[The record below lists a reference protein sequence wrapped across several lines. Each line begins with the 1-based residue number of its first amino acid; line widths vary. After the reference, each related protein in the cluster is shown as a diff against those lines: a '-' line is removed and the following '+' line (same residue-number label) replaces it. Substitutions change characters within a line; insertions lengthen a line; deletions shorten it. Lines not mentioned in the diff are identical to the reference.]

1 MSDNLDTTVKKLYE
15 NLNKWRKS
23 KHEVVEELK
32 DLADNLDIHFKKIS
46 KAKVLGSVTSI
57 GGGIMAGIGFGLSFA
72 TFGASLGLTL
82 AGSIIAGAGGVTV
95 GGSMIT
101 DAVLSGIHRKSA
113 QEILDEYNKLVETIK
128 KECIQIGDLL
138 KEEDLKME
146 HCKHWIAFWKTL
158 ISAAHTDEVLAA
170 GARTGTTAFKAL
182 GTTAARAGHVVE
194 GVRVSKPSMASNT
207 SLCVICDLRHF
218 TSSSTHWCAECEE
231 ALCTNCKDHH
241 NLSKASRGHEIIP
254 ISEYNNLPST
264 IVNIDLYCTYYNEKY
279 VQYCVEHECPTCYKC
294 IKEHGNCS
302 ELKVLEGLAGGVKIF
317 RGFSRYGSKRRK
329 YNGNREHEEACFRYK
344 SILVYERNPKKVT
357 KHEKSI
363 LSIVEDKQIERVDIE
378 CTIDAMMKDFL
389 TYTTKFGSI
398 HVKNHP
404 SDLIEIVRKI
414 DGQTQILEVEKGQSV
429 NNIKLNFNQ
438 KLETSCDEIRG
449 CGVTVS
455 GGFFFTDYH
464 NIGEKLV
471 VLSADGMPEETI
483 HLSEQYSSFDLV
495 CIDDDT
501 VAVTTGDSY
510 IDTEK
515 GLLIVDLTIGNVIT
529 AVDLPS
535 IPYGITF
542 DGKSIIL
549 CCEGEDLQMIL
560 YRDLTISTIPNTL
573 MSECSYLVTH
583 ADKIFYTHASDNRV
597 SCCLYSGEP
606 VWVFKNEKSL
616 KEPTRN
622 YRR

>member
-1 MSDNLDTTVKKLYE
+1 MDSN
-15 NLNKWRKS
+15 
-23 KHEVVEELK
+23 
-32 DLADNLDIHFKKIS
+32 
-46 KAKVLGSVTSI
+46 
-57 GGGIMAGIGFGLSFA
+57 
-72 TFGASLGLTL
+72 AS
-82 AGSIIAGAGGVTV
+82 
-95 GGSMIT
+95 
-101 DAVLSGIHRKSA
+101 
-113 QEILDEYNKLVETIK
+113 Q
-128 KECIQIGDLL
+128 
-138 KEEDLKME
+138 
-146 HCKHWIAFWKTL
+146 
-158 ISAAHTDEVLAA
+158 
-170 GARTGTTAFKAL
+170 
-182 GTTAARAGHVVE
+182 
-194 GVRVSKPSMASNT
+194 
-207 SLCVICDLRHF
+207 CVICDLRHL
-218 TSSSTHWCAECEE
+218 TSSSKHWCAECEE
-231 ALCTNCKDHH
+231 ALCTNCTDHH

-264 IVNIDLYCTYYNEKY
+264 IVNIDLYCTYHNEKY

-302 ELKVLEGLAGGVKIF
+302 ELKVLEGLAGGVKFSEDF
-317 RGFSRYGSKRRK
+317 RDMEQSVENIMGNIHRIREDKK
-329 YNGNREHEEACFRYK
+329 YNIELVNHKKQLIVEEVTLLRTKIKQKLDKLQNELMTGLDKIVTQCCITIE
-344 SILVYERNPKKVT
+344 SILSTLNNQDNEILHCKTEIENTKKHASDIKAFLCMREIQKKVT

-455 GGFFFTDYH
+455 GGFLFTDYH

-471 VLSADGMPEETI
+471 VLSADGMHEETI

-549 CCEGEDLQMIL
+549 CCEGEDLQMIS

-573 MSECSYLVTH
+573 MAECSYLATH

-606 VWVFKNEKSL
+606 VWVFKNERVL
-616 KEPTRN
+616 KNPRGITVDNKGNVFVVGMDSGNILVISSDGKQYHQIQTKQYGLTKPSAIFYDKIKKRMLVTNKNNFAHLYDISYDILQSDSINESCV
-622 YRR
+622 